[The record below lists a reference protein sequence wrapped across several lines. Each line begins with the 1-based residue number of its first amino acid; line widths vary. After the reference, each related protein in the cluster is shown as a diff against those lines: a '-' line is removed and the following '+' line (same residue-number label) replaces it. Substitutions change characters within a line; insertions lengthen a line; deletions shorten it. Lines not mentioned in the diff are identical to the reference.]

1 MTEIGLV
8 DFLVFTLWLHLLAVV
23 VWMGGMLFLGL
34 ALCAE
39 STAKPGRED
48 PAWAT
53 TLGRRVYVIG
63 WEALGVIVLTGIF
76 NLIGRMG
83 VDGRL
88 QSEYITLLLI
98 KLSLIAGMAGV
109 QLWQQFGILP
119 QLAAVAASEDA
130 WAGWRRRM
138 LVASAVFL
146 ALAAG
151 TIWMGVRL
159 HRGG

>member
-1 MTEIGLV
+1 MI
-8 DFLVFTLWLHLLAVV
+8 DFLVFTVWLHLLAVV
-23 VWMGGMLFLGL
+23 TWIGGVLFLSLVLCTEGL
-34 ALCAE
+34 WNPY
-39 STAKPGRED
+39 KKD
-48 PAWAT
+48 PTWVT

-83 VDGRL
+83 VDGPLR
-88 QSEYITLLLI
+88 SEYVTLLLI

-109 QLWQQFGILP
+109 QLWQQFGLLP
-119 QLAAVAASEDA
+119 RLEAAATSKDA
-130 WAGWRRRM
+130 WTGWRRRM
-138 LVASAVFL
+138 LVAAGLFL

-159 HRGG
+159 HHGGGGINS